1 MRRIFLL
8 LTLVGTMLAFTIS
21 VNAEPPETQCRALT
35 TKNVQCKNKSVS
47 GTTYCGIHDPT
58 APRCGAPT
66 SKKKP
71 CKNKVPKT
79 GDKCS
84 KHG

>member
-1 MRRIFLL
+1 MRRILILL
-8 LTLVGTMLAFTIS
+8 LAVLIVNTAFT
-21 VNAEPPETQCRALT
+21 PPENQCKALT

-47 GTTYCGIHDPT
+47 GTTYCGIHDPS
-58 APRCGAPT
+58 APRCGVQT